1 MGCYERT
8 EIAMK
13 RFKFTSGGPGI
24 VVLNLH
30 RRFTGISATIKSIVP
45 HQRRELD
52 IAIVDIGNLELGG
65 EYSIIDIAIMG
76 FTNSNLGKFR
86 VWHARRDIDM
96 ILGILLRDIFR
107 QRWRVV
113 FTSAANRRP
122 GRVLRWLINKMDAVI
137 VTSEHNI
144 QFLDWYTAIIQ
155 HGVDTE
161 IFEPEKFYGKA
172 AADPGGSTIGFVGRI
187 RPLKGADLFVEAMIQ
202 IIREYPDCSA
212 VLAGLCRP
220 KFSEFEKKLRDRIK
234 SVNLEKRIVFL
245 GELKRTALIQL
256 YRQMDICVTPS
267 RVEGFG
273 LVPLEALACGTPVVT
288 SDTGAWPWIVN
299 SEVGGVARAGDLES
313 LTEEI
318 QLLLSDRVRL
328 RKMRVAAR
336 QRVVMHYSIESEAN
350 ALNQLYRQL
359 MSGRPIERI
368 IVETSSG

>member
-1 MGCYERT
+1 
-8 EIAMK
+8 MK
-13 RFKFTSGGPGI
+13 RFKLSNGSPGV

-45 HQRRELD
+45 HQRKELE

-65 EYSIIDIAIMG
+65 EHSIIDIAIMG
-76 FTNSNLGKFR
+76 FTNRELEKFR

-96 ILGILLRDIFR
+96 ILGILLRDFFR

-122 GRVLRWLINKMDAVI
+122 GRALRWLINKMDAVI

-144 QFLDWYTAIIQ
+144 QFLDWYSAIVQ

-161 IFEPEKFYGKA
+161 FFKPEKIYGKA
-172 AADPGGSTIGFVGRI
+172 AAGLGAPTIGFVGRI

-202 IIREYPDCSA
+202 IIREFPDCSA
-212 VLAGLCRP
+212 VLAGMCRP
-220 KFSEFEKKLRDRIK
+220 KFSEFENKLRDRIK
-234 SVNLEKRIVFL
+234 SVNLENRIVFL
-245 GELKRTALIQL
+245 GELKRTTLVQL

-318 QLLLSDRVRL
+318 RLLLSDRIRL
-328 RKMRVAAR
+328 RKMGVAAR
-336 QRVVMHYSIESEAN
+336 QRVVMQYSIDGEAN

-368 IVETSSG
+368 TVGG

>member
-1 MGCYERT
+1 MGCFERT
-8 EIAMK
+8 KSVMK
-13 RFKFTSGGPGI
+13 KFKLSNGSPSI
-24 VVLNLH
+24 VVCNLH

-45 HQRRELD
+45 HQRRELE
-52 IAIVDIGNLELGG
+52 IAIADIGNLELGG

-76 FTNSNLGKFR
+76 FTNPDLGKFR

-96 ILGILLRDIFR
+96 ILGILLRDFFR

-122 GRVLRWLINKMDAVI
+122 GRALRWLINKMDAVI

-144 QFLDWYTAIIQ
+144 QFLDWYSAIIQ

-161 IFEPEKFYGKA
+161 IFKPGKIYGKA
-172 AADPGGSTIGFVGRI
+172 AADLGSPTIGFVGRI
-187 RPLKGADLFVEAMIQ
+187 RPLKGTDLFVEAMIQ
-202 IIREYPDCSA
+202 IIREFPDCSA

-220 KFSEFEKKLRDRIK
+220 KFAEFENKLRDRIK
-234 SVNLEKRIVFL
+234 RVNLEKRIVFL
-245 GELKRTALIQL
+245 GEQKRTALVQL

-288 SDTGAWPWIVN
+288 SDTGAWPLIVD
-299 SEVGGVARAGDLES
+299 SEVGGIARAGDLES

-318 QLLLSDRVRL
+318 RLLLSDRIRL

-336 QRVVMHYSIESEAN
+336 QRVVMHYSIEGEAN
-350 ALNQLYRQL
+350 ALNQFYRHL
-359 MSGRPIERI
+359 MSGRPIERLT
-368 IVETSSG
+368 VGG

>member
-1 MGCYERT
+1 
-8 EIAMK
+8 MK
-13 RFKFTSGGPGI
+13 NFKLSNGGSDI

-45 HQRRELD
+45 HQRRELE

-122 GRVLRWLINKMDAVI
+122 GRALRWLINKMDAVI

-144 QFLDWYTAIIQ
+144 QYLDWYSAIIQ

-161 IFEPEKFYGKA
+161 FFKPEKIYRKA
-172 AADPGGSTIGFVGRI
+172 EAVLESPTIGFVGRI

-220 KFSEFEKKLRDRIK
+220 KFAKFKKKLRDRIK
-234 SVNLEKRIVFL
+234 SVNLEKRIVFC
-245 GELKRTALIQL
+245 GELKRTTLVQL

-267 RVEGFG
+267 RTEGFG
-273 LVPLEALACGTPVVT
+273 LVPLESMACGTPVVT
-288 SDTGAWPWIVN
+288 SDTGAWPWIVD
-299 SEVGGVARAGDLES
+299 SEIGGIARAGDLKS

-318 QLLLSDRVRL
+318 RLLLSDHVRL
-328 RKMRVAAR
+328 RKMGVVAR
-336 QRVVMHYSIESEAN
+336 QRVVGHYSIEGEAN
-350 ALNQLYRQL
+350 ALNQLYRHL
-359 MSGRPIERI
+359 VSGRPIERI
-368 IVETSSG
+368 TVGASFG

>member
-1 MGCYERT
+1 MGCFKRT
-8 EIAMK
+8 ISVMK
-13 RFKFTSGGPGI
+13 KFKLSNNGPGI

-45 HQRRELD
+45 HQRRELE
-52 IAIVDIGNLELGG
+52 IAIVDIGKLELGG
-65 EYSIIDIAIMG
+65 EYSIVDIATMG
-76 FTNSNLGKFR
+76 FTNSDLGKFR

-122 GRVLRWLINKMDAVI
+122 GRALRWLINKMDAVI

-144 QFLDWYTAIIQ
+144 QYLDWYSSIIQ

-161 IFEPEKFYGKA
+161 IFKPEKIYGKA
-172 AADPGGSTIGFVGRI
+172 AADLGGPTIGFVGRI

-202 IIREYPDCSA
+202 IIRENPDCSA

-245 GELKRTALIQL
+245 GELRRTALIHL

-273 LVPLEALACGTPVVT
+273 LVPLEALACGTPVIT

-299 SEVGGVARAGDLES
+299 SEVGGVVRAGDLES

-318 QLLLSDRVRL
+318 RLLLSDRVRL
-328 RKMRVAAR
+328 RKMTVAAR
-336 QRVVMHYSIESEAN
+336 QRVVMHYSIEGEAN

-368 IVETSSG
+368 TVGC

>member
-1 MGCYERT
+1 
-8 EIAMK
+8 MK
-13 RFKFTSGGPGI
+13 RFKLSNGGPSV

-45 HQRRELD
+45 HQRRELE

-65 EYSIIDIAIMG
+65 EFSIIDIAIMG
-76 FTNSNLGKFR
+76 FTKSDLGKFR
-86 VWHARRDIDM
+86 VWHARRDLDM

-122 GRVLRWLINKMDAVI
+122 GRALRWLINKMDAVI

-144 QFLDWYTAIIQ
+144 QYLDWYSAIIQ
-155 HGVDTE
+155 HGVDTK
-161 IFEPEKFYGKA
+161 IFKPEKIYGKA
-172 AADPGGSTIGFVGRI
+172 ADLGGPTIGFVGRI

-202 IIREYPDCSA
+202 IMREYPDCSA

-245 GELKRTALIQL
+245 GELKRTAMVQL
-256 YRQMDICVTPS
+256 YRQMDMCVTPS

-288 SDTGAWPWIVN
+288 SDTGAWPWIVD
-299 SEVGGVARAGDLES
+299 SEVGGVVRAGDLES
-313 LTEEI
+313 LTEKI
-318 QLLLSDRVRL
+318 RLLLSDRVRL
-328 RKMRVAAR
+328 RKMRVVAR
-336 QRVVMHYSIESEAN
+336 QRVVTRYSIESEAN
-350 ALNQLYRQL
+350 ALNQFYRQL

-368 IVETSSG
+368 TVGD

>member
-1 MGCYERT
+1 
-8 EIAMK
+8 MK
-13 RFKFTSGGPGI
+13 KFKLSNGGPSI
-24 VVLNLH
+24 VVFNLH

-45 HQRRELD
+45 HQRRELE
-52 IAIVDIGNLELGG
+52 IAIVDIGNLKLGG
-65 EYSIIDIAIMG
+65 EYSIVDIAIMG
-76 FTNSNLGKFR
+76 FTNSDLGKFR

-144 QFLDWYTAIIQ
+144 QYLDWYSAIIQ

-161 IFEPEKFYGKA
+161 FFRPEKFYRKA
-172 AADPGGSTIGFVGRI
+172 AAVLGGPTIGFVGRI
-187 RPLKGADLFVEAMIQ
+187 RPLKGTDLFVEAMIR

-220 KFSEFEKKLRDRIK
+220 KFAEFEKKLRDRIK
-234 SVNLEKRIVFL
+234 SVNLEKRIVFW
-245 GELKRTALIQL
+245 GELKRTALVRL

-267 RVEGFG
+267 RIEGFG

-288 SDTGAWPWIVN
+288 TDTGAWPWIID

-318 QLLLSDRVRL
+318 RLLLSDRVRL
-328 RKMRVAAR
+328 RKMRVAAQ
-336 QRVVMHYSIESEAN
+336 QRVVANYSIEREAN
-350 ALNQLYRQL
+350 ALNQLYRNL

-368 IVETSSG
+368 TVGASLG

>member
-1 MGCYERT
+1 MGCFERT
-8 EIAMK
+8 KSVMK
-13 RFKFTSGGPGI
+13 KFKLSNGGPSI
-24 VVLNLH
+24 VVFNLH
-30 RRFTGISATIKSIVP
+30 RRFTGISATIKSIVT
-45 HQRRELD
+45 HQRRELE
-52 IAIVDIGNLELGG
+52 IAIVDIGNLKLGG

-76 FTNSNLGKFR
+76 FTNSDLGKFR

-144 QFLDWYTAIIQ
+144 QYLDWYSAIIQ

-161 IFEPEKFYGKA
+161 IFKPEKIYRKA
-172 AADPGGSTIGFVGRI
+172 AADLGGPTIGFVGRI

-220 KFSEFEKKLRDRIK
+220 KFAEFEKKLRNRIK
-234 SVNLEKRIVFL
+234 SVDLEKRIVFL
-245 GELKRTALIQL
+245 GELKRSALVQL

-313 LTEEI
+313 LMEEI
-318 QLLLSDRVRL
+318 RLLLSDHVRL
-328 RKMRVAAR
+328 RKMGVAAR
-336 QRVVMHYSIESEAN
+336 QRVVGHYSIEGEAN
-350 ALNQLYRQL
+350 ALNQLYRHL

-368 IVETSSG
+368 TVGG

>member
-1 MGCYERT
+1 
-8 EIAMK
+8 MK
-13 RFKFTSGGPGI
+13 RFNLSNGSPSI

-45 HQRRELD
+45 HQRRELE

-65 EYSIIDIAIMG
+65 EYSIIDIAIKG
-76 FTNSNLGKFR
+76 FTNPEFGKFR
-86 VWHARRDIDM
+86 VWHARRDLDM

-107 QRWRVV
+107 QQWRVV

-122 GRVLRWLINKMDAVI
+122 GRALRWLINKMDAVI

-144 QFLDWYTAIIQ
+144 QYLDWYSAIVQ

-161 IFEPEKFYGKA
+161 IFKPEKFYGKT
-172 AADPGGSTIGFVGRI
+172 AADLGGVTIGFVGRI

-220 KFSEFEKKLRDRIK
+220 KFTEFKKNLRDRIK
-234 SVNLEKRIVFL
+234 SVNLEKRIVFW
-245 GELKRTALIQL
+245 GELRRRALVQL

-288 SDTGAWPWIVN
+288 SDTGVWPRIVD
-299 SEVGGVARAGDLES
+299 SEVGGIARAGDLES

-318 QLLLSDRVRL
+318 RLLLSDRVRL

-336 QRVVMHYSIESEAN
+336 QRVVMHYSIESESN

-368 IVETSSG
+368 SVGASSG

>member
-1 MGCYERT
+1 
-8 EIAMK
+8 MK
-13 RFKFTSGGPGI
+13 RFKLSNGGPGV

-45 HQRRELD
+45 HQRRELE
-52 IAIVDIGNLELGG
+52 IAIVDTGNLELGG

-76 FTNSNLGKFR
+76 FTKSDFGKFR

-122 GRVLRWLINKMDAVI
+122 GTVLRWLINKMDAVI

-144 QFLDWYTAIIQ
+144 QYLDWYSAIIQ

-161 IFEPEKFYGKA
+161 FFKPEKFYKKA
-172 AADPGGSTIGFVGRI
+172 EAVLESPTIGFVGRI

-202 IIREYPDCSA
+202 IIREYPNCSA
-212 VLAGLCRP
+212 ALAGLCRP
-220 KFSEFEKKLRDRIK
+220 KFTEFEKKLRDRIK
-234 SVNLEKRIVFL
+234 SVNLEKRIVFW
-245 GELKRTALIQL
+245 GELKRTALVQL

-288 SDTGAWPWIVN
+288 TDTGAWPWIVN

-318 QLLLSDRVRL
+318 RLLLSNRVRL
-328 RKMRVAAR
+328 SKMRVTAR
-336 QRVVMHYSIESEAN
+336 QRVVMNFSVEGEAK

-368 IVETSSG
+368 TVGG